1 MIGVYAFIP
10 KGQLDVAYI
19 GHSKNVQKRI
29 MEHFRN
35 DRPFTTSSWILYQP
49 FQTKEEAYDNEQ
61 LLIYKHKPWYNKTR
75 RKDKIIPTPWE
86 CESINDV
93 LTGYEHPPWRP
104 LGVVDQCAYNVARQR
119 WIDQG
124 RNKE

>member
-10 KGQLDVAYI
+10 KGQLGVQYI

-29 MEHFRN
+29 TEHFRN
-35 DRPFTTSSWILYQP
+35 DRPFTTSAWILYQP
-49 FQTKEEAYDNEQ
+49 FKTKKEAYHHEQ
-61 LLIYKHKPWYNKTR
+61 LLISKHKPWYNKTIKR
-75 RKDKIIPTPWE
+75 NQIIDTPWE
-86 CESINDV
+86 CESIDDV
-93 LTGYEHPPWRP
+93 LTGHEHPPWRRMSI
-104 LGVVDQCAYNVARQR
+104 VDQVYYKSARQK